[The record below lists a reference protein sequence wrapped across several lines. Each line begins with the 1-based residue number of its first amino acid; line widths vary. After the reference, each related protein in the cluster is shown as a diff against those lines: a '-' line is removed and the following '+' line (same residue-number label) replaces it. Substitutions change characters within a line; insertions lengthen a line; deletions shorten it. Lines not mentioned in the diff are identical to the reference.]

1 MVLKVW
7 SPDQAICS
15 DQEIVKNKNSP
26 RATGSKALGVGLAIH
41 VLTSVILKSLRSV
54 LEEDDR

>member
-15 DQEIVKNKNSP
+15 DQEIVKTKNSP
-26 RATGSKALGVGLAIH
+26 RATGSKALGGELGNPCVNKFN
-41 VLTSVILKSLRSV
+41 TKKSEKCARG
-54 LEEDDR
+54 R